1 MAAPTSTCINVHE
14 TLDNRGPSTHGTSR
28 DKIADEL
35 GVSSSQIGKL
45 LFIQK
50 EQPDYIDMI
59 DEQRLTI
66 RQAYLTVTR
75 TKKQRESHIKAVMIC
90 G

>member
-1 MAAPTSTCINVHE
+1 VACI
-14 TLDNRGPSTHGTSR
+14 RKPYGSAYGTSR

-50 EQPDYIDMI
+50 VQPDYIDMI